1 MTLDALWTIDL
12 SHQVEKVLLDSRQAT
27 GSRARL
33 AVHLEHALDL
43 LEANGPQAN
52 GAKRLNDL
60 TIYEIRVQDHRLY
73 FDTVPG
79 GRTIAATVLAPK
91 TTGRL
96 PMKTY
101 KVYERRVREHVESI
115 QVAQAQQARRRER

>member
-1 MTLDALWTIDL
+1 MTPDALWTIEL
-12 SHQVEKVLLDSRQAT
+12 SPEVEKVLLESQQAT

-33 AVHLEHALDL
+33 AVHLGHALDL
-43 LEANGPQAN
+43 LAANGPRAN

-60 TIYEIRVQDHRLY
+60 AMYEIRVQDHRLY

-101 KVYERRVREHVESI
+101 KIYERRVREHVESI
-115 QVAQAQQARRRER
+115 QAAQTQQARRRKP